1 MKDYNRINKKEIEFL
16 SKYSEDFHEA
26 MKILINK
33 VNGPK
38 LDDPKYWELKTQI
51 TKLNEKL
58 DKLQEFIENKTGGY

>member
-1 MKDYNRINKKEIEFL
+1 MQNLNRLNKLELEFL
-16 SKYSEDFHEA
+16 NGLDPDFHKA
-26 MKILINK
+26 MKILIDK